1 LHDAPPP
8 CITRMNRSR
17 MRPMPET
24 APLTVILEKA
34 AARRVAEGHPWVFK
48 GDVAW
53 NSALDLAEP
62 GELAQFRDARQN
74 LLAVGTFNPRTELC
88 GRVLAAGPRARVDAA
103 LFENRL
109 ARALG
114 KRQGWFGVPHYRW
127 VHAEGDALPGLILD
141 RYGDVLSIQV
151 TTAGMER
158 LKPLW
163 LPAVQALARPRTIV
177 WRNDLPSRAQEG
189 LSTAP
194 AIDGE
199 PLSGPVAVFEHDV
212 VFRADLVEGQK
223 TGWFFD
229 QRANRRHIA
238 ELAPGLSVLDLYSH
252 SGGFGLPAAVAGAAD
267 VRMVDVSALALD
279 LSRRAATENRVAER
293 CRWTEADVFDFLD
306 PARDDGERFDIV
318 VVDPPAFIK
327 DKRKIPAGL
336 AGYRKLARL
345 SSARTKPGGIF
356 FMASCS
362 HHAHPPAFRAAVEAG
377 LTEAGRSFSLLRS
390 ARADRDHPVHPK
402 LPQNDYLKALT
413 YRLDI

>member
-1 LHDAPPP
+1 
-8 CITRMNRSR
+8 
-17 MRPMPET
+17 MPT
-24 APLTVILEKA
+24 AVPLSVVLEKT
-34 AARRVAEGHPWVFK
+34 AARRVAEGYPWAFK
-48 GDVAW
+48 GDVVW
-53 NSALDLAEP
+53 NSGLDFAVP

-88 GRVLAAGPRARVDAA
+88 GRILAAGPHARVEAS

-109 ARALG
+109 SRALK
-114 KRQGWFGVPHYRW
+114 KREDWFGVPHYRW
-127 VHAEGDALPGLILD
+127 VHAEGDGLPGLVVD

-151 TTAGMER
+151 STAGMER

-163 LPAVQALARPRTIV
+163 LPALLDLAHPRTIV
-177 WRNDLPSRAQEG
+177 WRNDLPARKQEG
-189 LSTAP
+189 LSTVP
-194 AIDGE
+194 VVEGE
-199 PLSGPVAVFEHDV
+199 PLSGPVEVFEHGV
-212 VFRADLVEGQK
+212 AFRADLVEGQK

-252 SGGFGLPAAVAGAAD
+252 SGGFGLPAAVAGATD

-279 LSRRAATENRVAER
+279 LSRQAAAENRVAER

-306 PARDDGERFDIV
+306 PAHDDGERFDVV

-345 SSARTKPGGIF
+345 SSTRVKTGGIF

-377 LTEAGRSFSLLRS
+377 LAEAGRSFVLLRS

-413 YRLDI
+413 YRLDVG